1 MKIQGNHP
9 LDLATNIRDT
19 YAEQFS
25 GLEFPEYLAEE
36 FISDIQAIHPEFP
49 GGRIKLSDDE
59 FLMLGS
65 IQGRQVDDGT
75 AYFAR
80 EILSKLSLKRKG
92 ALDSIV
98 NKGLVAIREV
108 ENTPNYMLSYTAWE
122 ATYTAIITP
131 PGLV

>member
-1 MKIQGNHP
+1 MKIQGNNP

-19 YAEQFS
+19 YAKQFP
-25 GLEFPEYLAEE
+25 GLVVPEHLVEE

-59 FLMLGS
+59 IVVLGD
-65 IQGRQVDDGT
+65 IQGRQVDGGT

-80 EILSKLSLKRKG
+80 EILSKLSLERKG

-98 NKGLVAIREV
+98 NKGLVVIREV
-108 ENTPNYMLSYTAWE
+108 NNTTNYMLSYTAWE